1 MPTVSALNL
10 NDPRVVRTRQ
20 LIIDAFTSLMNKQD
34 FNSITIS
41 EIAKKATI
49 NRATFYAHFPD
60 KYALIDGFLSNAFI
74 DFVQKRINSNRNL
87 DEETVK
93 SIVVALCE
101 YHEASNKRCMRGYD
115 DIAPLVE
122 KNIKIQLENFI
133 AQLMNESCKQSDSRT
148 REIAITMLTWS
159 IYGITF
165 SWNLEGRSE
174 TPNQFADR
182 VMPLLKSFLRT

>member
-1 MPTVSALNL
+1 MSTASALNL
-10 NDPRVVRTRQ
+10 NDPRVIRTRQ
-20 LIIDAFTSLMNKQD
+20 LIIEAFASLINKQD

-41 EIAKKATI
+41 EISKKATI

-60 KYALIDGFLSNAFI
+60 KYALIDSFLSDTFI
-74 DFVQKRINSNRNL
+74 EFVQERVNSNRNL

-93 SIVVALCE
+93 SIILALCE
-101 YHEASNKRCMRGYD
+101 FHEASNKRCMRGYD

-133 AQLMNESCKQSDSRT
+133 AQLINDSCKQSDSRT
-148 REIAITMLTWS
+148 RELAITMLTWS

-165 SWNLEGRSE
+165 NWNLEGRSE
-174 TPNQFADR
+174 TPKQLADR